1 MKRKRT
7 DTVPEDPHRRE
18 HFYNK
23 DELIH
28 SATSLQLEFNRMF
41 GIDYG
46 DLSILRYVQEQTQ
59 LETIAKITIIMNACI
74 KENVFK
80 SLDEIKEI
88 INTTTI
94 NT

>member
-1 MKRKRT
+1 
-7 DTVPEDPHRRE
+7 
-18 HFYNK
+18 
-23 DELIH
+23 
-28 SATSLQLEFNRMF
+28 MF

-80 SLDEIKEI
+80 TLDEIKEI